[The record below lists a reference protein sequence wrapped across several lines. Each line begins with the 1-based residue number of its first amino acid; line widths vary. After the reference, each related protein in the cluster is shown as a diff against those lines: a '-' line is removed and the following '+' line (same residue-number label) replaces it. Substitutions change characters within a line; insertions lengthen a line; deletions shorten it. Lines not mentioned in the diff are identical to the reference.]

1 MAELL
6 RVDNLVKTYA
16 APGGLFGRRRATALG
31 GVSIAVARGETLGLV
46 GESGSGKSTL
56 GRCILGLT
64 QPDFG
69 AILFEGTDVQ
79 GLSGRRLADFR
90 RRVQPVFQD
99 PFGSLDPRW
108 PVGRSVREALDCFGI
123 GSNSDRARRVADLFA
138 RVGLDPVYATRLPSQ
153 LSGGQRQR
161 VAIARAL
168 AGEPELIVADEPVSA
183 LDMSVQAQI
192 LNLFMDLK
200 RDLGLAALFITHDL
214 AVVAHVSDAVAVMQ
228 QGRIVETGSADAV
241 IDAPSHAYT
250 KALIAAVPR
259 PRPAFRGG

>member
-6 RVDNLVKTYA
+6 RVENLVKTYA
-16 APGGLFGRRRATALG
+16 APGGLFGRRRSTALD
-31 GVSIAVARGETLGLV
+31 GVSISVARGRDARPRRRERQWQVDARPLHSRPDAARLWRDPV
-46 GESGSGKSTL
+46 R
-56 GRCILGLT
+56 GRGR
-64 QPDFG
+64 P
-69 AILFEGTDVQ
+69 
-79 GLSGRRLADFR
+79 GLSGKRLADFR

-138 RVGLDPVYATRLPSQ
+138 RVGLDPVFAKRLPSQ

-161 VAIARAL
+161 VAIAAAL
-168 AGEPELIVADEPVSA
+168 ASEPELIVADEPVSA